1 MGPILLLLTTFIWG
15 TAFLAQ
21 KYGASE
27 LGPFGMTVFRNIL
40 GGGFL
45 LVCIWMRRL
54 AGARRGTADSA
65 AERTGGAG
73 RSIWAGFC
81 CGVPLFAAMASQ
93 QIGINWTTPG
103 ISAFLTTNY
112 VLFVPLLAA
121 FATRRL
127 PSCRVC
133 VCAFAA
139 LGGTYLICLTG
150 ESAGQNLGR
159 IGKGEAWT
167 ILCAFFFAVQMMV
180 VDRFSKKSDVL
191 VMSAVQ
197 LLTCSVLGAPF
208 LLLPGESARLA
219 AGGLL
224 KAWLPLVYCGV
235 LSSGIAYTLQNFGQA
250 RTPPALA
257 AVMLSL
263 ESVFG
268 ALSGYVVLHDR
279 LAAAQL
285 AGCALVFAAAL
296 LVQVHGARPR
306 ARPSPE

>member
-1 MGPILLLLTTFIWG
+1 MGPLLLLLTTFIWG

-27 LGPFGMTVFRNIL
+27 LGPFSMTVFRNLL

-45 LVCIWMRRL
+45 LACI
-54 AGARRGTADSA
+54 GARRIWGARPAT
-65 AERTGGAG
+65 EGRGGVKYAIG
-73 RSIWAGFC
+73 AGFC
-81 CGVPLFAAMASQ
+81 CGVPLFAAMATQ
-93 QIGINWTTPG
+93 QIGISWTTPG

-121 FATRRL
+121 IATRRL
-127 PSCRVC
+127 PSLRVWI
-133 VCAFAA
+133 CAGAA
-139 LGGTYLICLTG
+139 LGGTYLICL
-150 ESAGQNLGR
+150 AGGASGRNLDTL
-159 IGKGEAWT
+159 GKGEVWT
-167 ILCAFFFAVQMMV
+167 LLCAFFFAVQMMV
-180 VDRFSKKSDVL
+180 VDYFSKKSDLL

-208 LLLPGESARLA
+208 LLLPGERALLA

-224 KAWLPLVYCGV
+224 KAWLSLVYCGV
-235 LSSGIAYTLQNFGQA
+235 FSSGIAYTLQNFGQA

-279 LAAAQL
+279 LTAGQF

-296 LVQVHGARPR
+296 LVQLRVKRD
-306 ARPSPE
+306 